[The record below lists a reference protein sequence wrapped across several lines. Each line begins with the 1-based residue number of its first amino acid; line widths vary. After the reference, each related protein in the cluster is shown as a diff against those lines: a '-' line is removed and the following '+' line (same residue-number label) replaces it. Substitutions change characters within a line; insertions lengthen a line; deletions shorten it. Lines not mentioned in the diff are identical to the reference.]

1 MNNKNVFLRLFAEE
15 PSEEAAHNVADRIL
29 DLLKGHALHLDI
41 QVKKYWKI
49 PEYYEIFFRL
59 SPLTGS
65 SDIISEIASILGKGW
80 EKQQASLESIWN
92 PGPES
97 SFKINSVRW
106 AHIEIVEQ

>member
-1 MNNKNVFLRLFAEE
+1 MNNKNVFLRVFAEE
-15 PSEEAAHNVADRIL
+15 STEEAAHKVADRIL
-29 DLLKGHALHLDI
+29 ELLKEHTRQLDV

-59 SPLTGS
+59 SPLRDTS
-65 SDIISEIASILGKGW
+65 IIQSEITALLGNGW
-80 EKQQASLESIWN
+80 EKQQDSVESIWN

-97 SFKINSVRW
+97 NFKIESIRW